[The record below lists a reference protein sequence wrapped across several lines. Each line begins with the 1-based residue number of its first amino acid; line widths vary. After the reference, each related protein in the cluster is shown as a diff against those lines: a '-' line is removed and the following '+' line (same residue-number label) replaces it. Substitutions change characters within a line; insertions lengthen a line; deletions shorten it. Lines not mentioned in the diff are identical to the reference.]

1 MIPFFLLIY
10 ISYFTIYTNL
20 LTMNLEILKT
30 NAINAINALLEA
42 QLIAISCNSGIDI
55 DVLHNYVG
63 IIPTPKKKRA
73 PPKKKQPTI
82 QPIEPTD
89 ATEAT
94 IVAQPVVEK
103 KKRAP
108 PKKKQPITTDVTTNA
123 PLTTDALTTNAPLTT
138 DAPVVEK
145 KKRAPPK
152 KKQPTTQAT
161 IVAEP
166 IAEPIV
172 TQPIV
177 AQPKKRAPPKK
188 KQPEK
193 TKTINYCYLCQNT
206 SDLRSTRNSNGFVCP
221 TCILDPNTS
230 NAFCSN
236 CDRYEETDDLNL
248 CGLCQTK
255 PNNFGVDFGSHDSD
269 SDSDSSSSSNSNSSD
284 SDSDD
289 DLPIID

>member
-108 PKKKQPITTDVTTNA
+108 PKKK
-123 PLTTDALTTNAPLTT
+123 L
-138 DAPVVEK
+138 
-145 KKRAPPK
+145 
-152 KKQPTTQAT
+152 
-161 IVAEP
+161 
-166 IAEPIV
+166 
-172 TQPIV
+172 
-177 AQPKKRAPPKK
+177 
-188 KQPEK
+188 PEK

-255 PNNFGVDFGSHDSD
+255 PNNFGVDFGDSD
-269 SDSDSSSSSNSNSSD
+269 SDSDSSSNDSNSNSSD
-284 SDSDD
+284 SDDD
-289 DLPIID
+289 DHLPIID